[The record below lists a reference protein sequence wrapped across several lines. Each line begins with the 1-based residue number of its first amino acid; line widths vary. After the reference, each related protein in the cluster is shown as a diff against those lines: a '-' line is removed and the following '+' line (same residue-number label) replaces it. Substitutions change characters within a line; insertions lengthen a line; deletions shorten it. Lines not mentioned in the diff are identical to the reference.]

1 MPALGSHTY
10 SRLNQTT
17 NSSSQSHTSWR
28 RSGSWQ
34 VAGSSAF
41 TVVCGRQQAGPSGQ
55 EVRCADKVLNLRA
68 HSMR

>member
-34 VAGSSAF
+34 VAGSHGRGSRAGSPSISFCWAVPSAA
-41 TVVCGRQQAGPSGQ
+41 R
-55 EVRCADKVLNLRA
+55 
-68 HSMR
+68 